1 MPLLEGICEDRRCA
15 AYRYKQEHFYHHWD
29 AEPLNPC
36 SICGGPTVR
45 VMSAFNVVFSGVI
58 SARYN
63 DRKLENAHQEGHTVY
78 ERDPQ
83 TKKVTPTFVDTWQKQ
98 KEVCARNGWANPKD
112 QPKNFEVESDG
123 RTIKSP
129 MGLPGVEI

>member
-1 MPLLEGICEDRRCA
+1 MPLLEGICEDRQCA

-45 VMSAFNVVFSGVI
+45 VMSAFNVAFSGVI

-63 DRKLENAHQEGHTVY
+63 DRNLENAHQEGHTVWGRDSKGKAFSKKITTFQEQREWCREQKLALPSEMPSNY
-78 ERDPQ
+78 E
-83 TKKVTPTFVDTWQKQ
+83 VA
-98 KEVCARNGWANPKD
+98 E
-112 QPKNFEVESDG
+112 DG
-123 RTIKSP
+123 RTVKSS
-129 MGLPGVEI
+129 MGMPGCEI

>member
-63 DRKLENAHQEGHTVY
+63 DRKLENAHKDGHTVY
-78 ERDPQ
+78 ERDPI
-83 TKKVTPTFVDTWQKQ
+83 TRKVTPLHITTFQQQADYCK
-98 KEVCARNGWANPKD
+98 RNGLLNPKEIG
-112 QPKNFEVESDG
+112 KNYEVESDG
-123 RTIKSP
+123 KTIKSP